1 MESIQRLVVSVAL
14 CFMLTGCA
22 AEAGTQYMSSLQ
34 QYGCARGGNSPCT
47 RPVSQRHEKAD
58 TAAGASRYQPSPI
71 DASYTP

>member
-1 MESIQRLVVSVAL
+1 MESIQRLVASVAL
-14 CFMLTGCA
+14 CIMLAGCA

-34 QYGCARGGNSPCT
+34 QYGCARGGTPPCT

-58 TAAGASRYQPSPI
+58 TAAGTSRYQPSAI